1 VFVAAVALLIA
12 IGAGV
17 AYFQKRESAN
27 VVKSTILPPAGTSF
41 VTMLPGRDRRCVA

>member
-1 VFVAAVALLIA
+1 VPWFVAAVALLIA

-27 VVKSTILPPAGTSF
+27 VVKSTIF
-41 VTMLPGRDRRCVA
+41 GRRQERRL